1 MHEYSLVEGV
11 LDSVI
16 PAAEKAGADRI
27 VCVRLR
33 VGDMTEVV
41 QESLDFMWGI
51 CCEQRGPMV
60 EGCRLEVEYVYP
72 RSACLKCGHEFE
84 HDRFHLKCPE
94 CGSAST
100 MLLSGR
106 ELEIASMDVD
116 IPDDAPAE
124 QAEKAQ

>member
-1 MHEYSLVEGV
+1 MFRGMR
-11 LDSVI
+11 
-16 PAAEKAGADRI
+16 KF
-27 VCVRLR
+27 VC
-33 VGDMTEVV
+33 D
-41 QESLDFMWGI
+41 D
-51 CCEQRGPMV
+51 
-60 EGCRLEVEYVYP
+60 
-72 RSACLKCGHEFE
+72 CGHKFE
-84 HDRFHLKCPE
+84 GMDCEYQATAFSAPVKCPE